1 MMNID
6 GHRARIL
13 IVDDDSLSRRLL
25 EAMLEP
31 EGFEILL
38 ASSGA
43 EGLAMLAEQAP
54 DLMLLDIRMSGLDG
68 CELVRRVK
76 ASPTLRSIP
85 VIIVTVLG
93 DRTSR
98 LRALD
103 SGAEDFLTK
112 PVDCAELCTR
122 VRNLLRLKANA
133 DYHDKYSQMLEGEVG
148 SSRLSL
154 LESEGLYRSTFDAA
168 PVGIVHV
175 SLDRQWLKI
184 NQRLCDLLGY
194 SREELRSP
202 AVQALMLADE
212 APEESES
219 FRLMAAGK
227 LDHYVV
233 NERRFRR
240 SDGSLVFARVNMS
253 VHRDAEG
260 RAQHFI
266 SVIEDITTSRALE
279 AQLRQASKMDAIGQL
294 AAGVAHDF
302 NNLLSVI
309 LGYSELLI
317 SDMRQSD
324 PIRADLEQIRAAGV
338 RAEQLTRQL
347 LAFSRQQVLQ
357 PQLVDL
363 SKVVT
368 GMEEMLGRLLGASV
382 ELTANG
388 ASAMALVRVDPGQME
403 QVIMNLAVNARD
415 AMPTGG
421 GITIETAAVLLDEA
435 YARAHVGVT
444 PGPHVLLSVTDT
456 GTGMDKATQARIF
469 EPFFT
474 TKAQG
479 EGTGL
484 GLATVFGIVQQSGG
498 TIGVHSEPG
507 HGTRFELYFPTADP
521 AEAGAPVLALP
532 DRLAAVRGSET
543 ILLVEDE
550 ERVRVLA
557 RSILR
562 KYGYTVLEAQSP
574 GDAILLCEQ
583 HPGTIHL
590 LLTDVVMPRMGGRL
604 LAERLAPIRP
614 AMKVLYM
621 SGYTN
626 DASMREGIQQS
637 TIAFIQK
644 PLTPEGLARKVRVVL
659 ESAAAPEPGARSS
672 AVVGAP
678 PVARV
683 G

>member
-1 MMNID
+1 MID
-6 GHRARIL
+6 SLHTTGRRARIL
-13 IVDDDSLSRRLL
+13 IVDDDGMSQRLL
-25 EAMLEP
+25 QAMLEP
-31 EGFEILL
+31 EGYEITL
-38 ASSGA
+38 ASSAA
-43 EGLAMLAEQAP
+43 EGLDMMLQRAP
-54 DLMLLDIRMSGLDG
+54 DLGLFDIMMTEMDG
-68 CELVRRVK
+68 CELTNRVK
-76 ASPTLRSIP
+76 ANPTLRGIP
-85 VIIVTVLG
+85 IIIVTVLN

-98 LRALD
+98 LRALS

-112 PVDCAELCTR
+112 PVDCDELCTR

-154 LESEGLYRSTFDAA
+154 LESEDLYRSTFDAA

-184 NQRLCDLLGY
+184 NQRLCELLSY
-194 SREELRSP
+194 SREELRSA
-202 AVQALMLADE
+202 AVQALLLADE

-240 SDGSLVFARVNMS
+240 SDGSIVFARVNMS

-260 RAQHFI
+260 RVQHFI
-266 SVIEDITTSRALE
+266 SVIENLTASKALE
-279 AQLRQASKMDAIGQL
+279 AQLRQANKMDAIGQL

-317 SDMRQSD
+317 SDMKQGD
-324 PIRADLEQIRAAGV
+324 PIRVDLEQIRAAGV

-363 SKVVT
+363 TKVVA
-368 GMEEMLGRLLGASV
+368 GMEEMLRRLLGANV

-388 ASAMALVRVDPGQME
+388 APALALVRVDPGQME

-421 GITIETAAVLLDEA
+421 GITIETVGVTLDEV
-435 YARAHVGVT
+435 YARAHVGVK
-444 PGPHVLLSVTDT
+444 PGPHVLLCVTDT
-456 GTGMDKATQARIF
+456 GAGMDKATQSRIF

-474 TKAQG
+474 TKAAG

-484 GLATVFGIVQQSGG
+484 GLATVFGIVQQSGSLG
-498 TIGVHSEPG
+498 DVA
-507 HGTRFELYFPTADP
+507 RD
-521 AEAGAPVLALP
+521 
-532 DRLAAVRGSET
+532 T
-543 ILLVEDE
+543 IL
-550 ERVRVLA
+550 
-557 RSILR
+557 
-562 KYGYTVLEAQSP
+562 QP
-574 GDAILLCEQ
+574 
-583 HPGTIHL
+583 
-590 LLTDVVMPRMGGRL
+590 
-604 LAERLAPIRP
+604 
-614 AMKVLYM
+614 
-621 SGYTN
+621 
-626 DASMREGIQQS
+626 
-637 TIAFIQK
+637 
-644 PLTPEGLARKVRVVL
+644 
-659 ESAAAPEPGARSS
+659 
-672 AVVGAP
+672 
-678 PVARV
+678 
-683 G
+683 